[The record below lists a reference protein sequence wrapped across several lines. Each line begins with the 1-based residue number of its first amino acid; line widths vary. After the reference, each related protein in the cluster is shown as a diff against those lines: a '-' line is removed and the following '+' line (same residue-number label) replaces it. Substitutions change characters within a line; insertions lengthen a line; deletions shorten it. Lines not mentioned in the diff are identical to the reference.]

1 MFDLNCKIKNKEM
14 PIRDVDLNITCM
26 FTLNNI
32 ESYLELIQG
41 NVKDEV

>member
-1 MFDLNCKIKNKEM
+1 
-14 PIRDVDLNITCM
+14 LNITCM

-41 NVKDEV
+41 NVKDEVWEDTLYYTANSKKVVRYKP